1 MMAVEVMK
9 GVKDAPFCGV
19 EPSRYPGARLR
30 TEEGEIESP
39 RGDYH
44 SKWIGQG

>member
-19 EPSRYPGARLR
+19 EPSRYPGARAEDGGGR
-30 TEEGEIESP
+30 N
-39 RGDYH
+39 
-44 SKWIGQG
+44 

>member
-1 MMAVEVMK
+1 MH
-9 GVKDAPFCGV
+9 
-19 EPSRYPGARLR
+19 PSAALNLQGTPVQGLR